1 MLFQDNKH
9 TAVGKQGSIAAGN
22 INQLDRT
29 FYRNALRH
37 IDHKA
42 VLHQHRIKGNDA
54 VRACICRF
62 AVVTRG
68 NLRIQQCEVLQ
79 PANVNALR
87 ESNLRQLLII
97 EGIVHH
103 KIKCRTQ
110 IGHITTEHIV
120 RIDGKGKAIDIY
132 PVVRGESLSHVRM
145 CIILTACNRETR
157 LLEA

>member
-9 TAVGKQGSIAAGN
+9 TAAGKQGSIAAGN

-42 VLHQHRIKGNDA
+42 VLRQHRIKGNDA

-68 NLRIQQCEVLQ
+68 NLRTQQCKVLQ

-87 ESNLRQLLII
+87 ESNLRQFLII
-97 EGIVHH
+97 ESIVHH
-103 KIKCRTQ
+103 KIQGSTQ

-120 RIDGKGKAIDIY
+120 RIDGKGKAVDIY
-132 PVVRGESLSHVRM
+132 PVVRGKSLSHVRM
-145 CIILTACNRETR
+145 CIVLTADGGKAR